1 MKIVIELILF
11 AVIVLVG
18 FAMYKLISK
27 ELKKAT
33 EAQTEIL
40 NECKTEEERAAA
52 LKLLKKKNIKKCG
65 IICLCYFIGMPIVI
79 FLLML
84 LVRRFP
90 L

>member
-33 EAQTEIL
+33 EAQTKIL
-40 NECKTEEERAAA
+40 N
-52 LKLLKKKNIKKCG
+52 
-65 IICLCYFIGMPIVI
+65 
-79 FLLML
+79 
-84 LVRRFP
+84 LVQ